1 MMSLH
6 EVSNLGLIGNVAG
19 LSVNLN
25 DRGNIRLI
33 AYDGLGIPNTRRL
46 SQRAPAQ
53 NGDTDLG
60 FRIDPRFL
68 DMVWFIEG
76 QTLDHYYTLREQ
88 FLALWRPRDNDTVQ
102 LVFYLAGG
110 RKRALDVNIEGSFDF
125 PYADRTHRQ
134 SRFSAILKAS
144 DYRLYDPDLRTVAF
158 QLLQSS
164 GGFPVDTPVPV
175 PIGAGAINTV
185 QTILY
190 ANGSRIAAPEFPIIT
205 IYGPIENPV
214 VENLTTQEKIEL
226 TANGGLSLSSGQF
239 VVIDLD
245 GKPRRDSKTIRDQN
259 GDSVSQ
265 YLTTDS
271 DLATFHL
278 SYAGERLPDGTYND
292 GTNEIRVLGDN
303 VNLNTRVDIQYY
315 DRYLGE

>member
-1 MMSLH
+1 MLCF
-6 EVSNLGLIGNVAG
+6 EVSRLGLVANVAG

-25 DRGNIRLI
+25 DRGNIRLL

-68 DMVWFIEG
+68 DMVWFIQG
-76 QTLDHYYTLREQ
+76 QTLDQYYTLREQ
-88 FLALWRPRDNDTVQ
+88 FLALWRPRDADAVQ
-102 LVFYLAGG
+102 LVFSLAGG
-110 RKRALDVNIEGSFDF
+110 RKRALDVNIEGALDYPS
-125 PYADRTHRQ
+125 ASRTHRQ
-134 SRFSAILKAS
+134 SQFGAILKAS
-144 DYRLYDPDLRTVAF
+144 DYRLYDPDLRTVSF

-164 GGFPVDTPVPV
+164 GGFPVTTPVPV

-205 IYGPIENPV
+205 IYGPIENPI
-214 VENLTTQEKIEL
+214 VENLTTEEKIEL
-226 TANGGLSLSSGQF
+226 TANGGLKLASGEF

-245 GKPRRDSKTIRDQN
+245 GKPRRDSKTIRNQA

-271 DLATFHL
+271 DLGTFHL

-303 VNLNTRVDIQYY
+303 ANLHTRIDIQYY